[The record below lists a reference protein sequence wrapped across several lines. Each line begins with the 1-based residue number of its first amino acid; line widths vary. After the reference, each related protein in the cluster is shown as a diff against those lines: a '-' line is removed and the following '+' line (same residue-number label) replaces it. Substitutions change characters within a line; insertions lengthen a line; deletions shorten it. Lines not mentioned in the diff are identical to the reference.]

1 MKSPVSKQ
9 ADAFADVAAALSVAA
24 DNPIKILISVEGPLD
39 IQALRAFARC
49 RPDIARLLAGS
60 SIRLHFFSGFGRRE
74 THIYDSD
81 IADYARLDGL

>member
-1 MKSPVSKQ
+1 M
-9 ADAFADVAAALSVAA
+9 
-24 DNPIKILISVEGPLD
+24 D